1 MAAVSAE
8 MHVRKRPGKAAD
20 ASSSRGHRPPPS
32 NAPATRSGPGPSR
45 CSRRAPGCG
54 LPATWSRPTGEV
66 GPFGPRGVWGVDPLF
81 GNDLLRD
88 CEVQRMRRRLCF
100 RRNRVRPTNYR
111 SCNAMVSKSNLFMHR
126 QTVRIKKRGFEVIA
140 RTLSLRLDHCVV
152 QGGKSCFDRRYGRA
166 LRRCNRRCG
175 FPFLPQ
181 RASGRGQYQG
191 RNCNPSHDRL

>member
-1 MAAVSAE
+1 MI
-8 MHVRKRPGKAAD
+8 
-20 ASSSRGHRPPPS
+20 
-32 NAPATRSGPGPSR
+32 PA
-45 CSRRAPGCG
+45 CSRTPELRRVQYWLSHKECKP
-54 LPATWSRPTGEV
+54 
-66 GPFGPRGVWGVDPLF
+66 
-81 GNDLLRD
+81 LRD
-88 CEVQRMRRRLCF
+88 CEVQRVRRRLCF

-166 LRRCNRRCG
+166 LPRCDRRCG
-175 FPFLPQ
+175 FAFLPQ

-191 RNCNPSHDRL
+191 RNCNPGHDRLHGLRATSKAGRGPTPNGIDFGCNRSNKACIHV